1 MTKIKCLTLTVI
13 TESQVALSNDQGT
26 GGNYTPVKKMF
37 YKDGVHL
44 FASVSTFTY
53 ELRRILKEEFG
64 WKLFDIFIN
73 RGTDKKPKNVVN
85 RQIENESEEAD
96 LFGYLLPS
104 EQVNRLSPLR
114 VIPPI
119 SLNRYHFDTQLITN
133 RGFLNRD
140 LGRDYYDI
148 QDNKTQ
154 KTDNVPTTLAFASE
168 EVMGD
173 YYQYTVTVELE
184 RIGRNEIQ
192 QDGEKFKVLT
202 PGQYSYKDA
211 GTRKKIVTDFLG
223 AIKIFTRK
231 IKHQTVFLEP
241 QAIFGGLFSQVVPYF
256 ANSILFKNNELYL
269 GNIKQTVD
277 NYGLGSGSFL
287 IKAVNSRIGVN
298 PVEEF
303 TIENNPVGK
312 LNELIT
318 CINDK
323 VIINENNEWI
333 LE

>member
-26 GGNYTPVKKMF
+26 GGNYNPVKKMF

-73 RGTDKKPKNVVN
+73 RGADKKAKNIVN
-85 RQIENESEEAD
+85 MQIEGVSHEAD
-96 LFGYLLPS
+96 LFGYLIPDK
-104 EQVNRLSPLR
+104 QVSRLSPLR

-119 SLNRYHFDTQLITN
+119 SLNRYHSDTQLITN

-140 LGRDYYDI
+140 LGREYYDS
-148 QDNKTQ
+148 KG
-154 KTDNVPTTLAFASE
+154 KTDEVPTTLAFASE

-184 RIGRNEIQ
+184 RIGRNEVQ
-192 QDGEKFKVLT
+192 RDGEDVEVLA

-211 GTRKKIVTDFLG
+211 GARKKIVTDLLG

-241 QAIFGGLFSQVVPYF
+241 QAVFGGLFSQVVPYF
-256 ANSILFKNNELYL
+256 ANSILFKNNGLYL
-269 GNIKQTVD
+269 ENIKQTVD
-277 NYGLGSGSFL
+277 NYGLGNGSFL
-287 IKAVNSRIGVN
+287 VKAVNSRIGVN
-298 PVEEF
+298 PIEGF
-303 TIENNPVGK
+303 TIENNPVGELNKLIAFIDEK
-312 LNELIT
+312 LN
-318 CINDK
+318 
-323 VIINENNEWI
+323 INESNEWI

>member
-64 WKLFDIFIN
+64 WKLFDIQV
-73 RGTDKKPKNVVN
+73 KSKNIVN

-96 LFGYLLPS
+96 LFGYLLPDK
-104 EQVNRLSPLR
+104 QVNRLSPLR

-119 SLNRYHFDTQLITN
+119 SINRYHSDTQLITN

-140 LGRDYYDI
+140 LGREYYDE
-148 QDNKTQ
+148 KGG
-154 KTDNVPTTLAFASE
+154 KTDNVPTTQAFASE
-168 EVMGD
+168 EIMGD
-173 YYQYTVTVELE
+173 NYQYTITVELE
-184 RIGRNEIQ
+184 RIGRNEIKR
-192 QDGEKFKVLT
+192 DGEKVEVLT
-202 PGQYSYKDA
+202 PSQYSYKDSKI
-211 GTRKKIVTDFLG
+211 RKKIVIDLLE

-241 QAIFGGLFSQVVPYF
+241 QAVFGGLFSQVVPYF
-256 ANSILFKNNELYL
+256 ANSILFKNNILHL
-269 GNIKQTVD
+269 DNIKQTID
-277 NYGLGSGSFL
+277 NYSLGNGSLL
-287 IKAVNSRIGVN
+287 IKAANSRININ

-303 TIENNPVGK
+303 AIENNPVGELNK
-312 LNELIT
+312 LINFINETI
-318 CINDK
+318 
-323 VIINENNEWI
+323 VINENNEWI
-333 LE
+333 IE